1 MKERTRSTVG
11 RLSFVMAFLTVSA
24 SVVAQER
31 LTLDQA
37 LERARV
43 HNHNLEA
50 AHARLDQSAV
60 DVSQAWAALL
70 PKISAQGK
78 YTHNYKDVELDP
90 SRFTPAGVSPPPT
103 ADPITFQK
111 LNQLNAGLT
120 AVVPLVVPSAYPALS
135 AAEQAR
141 DARTAEF
148 SVTET
153 TVLFSVAQAY
163 YAAAGADEILVARKN
178 AVEVAQETLDNA
190 KVLHQGGKA
199 TKVEVMRA
207 EVAVVRAQQVEREA
221 ADMQAQAYRALCT
234 LIGAREPIQVAP
246 DGETPPE
253 ALDNNKLVE
262 KALHLRPEFALFQRS
277 IDAADASGD
286 AATWRWAPTLSAFG
300 NLQAYNFKGVSGDNY
315 AWAVGLQLDWLLY
328 DGGVRDA
335 QSERASAQ
343 RREYTA
349 RLDALNDSVTDDVI
363 NARRALSTKRNAL
376 QSATRAAELSRET
389 LRLVQI
395 QYEGGKATQLDLLQA
410 QDSLVAAEVQV
421 ARARFALSLADIE
434 LKRAAGLFPSKR
446 TNP

>member
-1 MKERTRSTVG
+1 MKQRTRSTVG
-11 RLSFVMAFLTVSA
+11 RLSFVMVLLTLSA
-24 SVVAQER
+24 PVAAQQP

-43 HNHNLEA
+43 HNRNLEA
-50 AHARLDQSAV
+50 ARARLDQSAA

-70 PKISAQGK
+70 PKLSAQGK
-78 YTHNYKDVELDP
+78 YTHNYKDVELN
-90 SRFTPAGVSPPPT
+90 V
-103 ADPITFQK
+103 PIGDLSDEPIVFQK

-135 AAEQAR
+135 AVQQAR

-153 TVLFSVAQAY
+153 TVLFSVAQAF

-178 AVEVAQETLDNA
+178 AVDVAQETLENA

-199 TKVEVMRA
+199 TEVEVMRA
-207 EVAVVRAQQVEREA
+207 EVALVRAEQAEREA
-221 ADMQAQAYRALCT
+221 ADMQAQAYRALST
-234 LIGAREPIQVAP
+234 LIGAREPIRVAP
-246 DGETPPE
+246 PDETPQE
-253 ALDNNKLVE
+253 ALANDNLVD
-262 KALHLRPEFALFQRS
+262 KALHLRPEFALYQRS
-277 IDAADASGD
+277 IDAADATGD
-286 AATWRWAPTLSAFG
+286 AAAWRWAPTLSAFG
-300 NLQAYNFKGVSGDNY
+300 NLQAYNYKGVSGDNY
-315 AWAVGLQLDWLLY
+315 SWAIGLQLDWILY

-335 QSERASAQ
+335 QNERASAQ
-343 RREYTA
+343 RREFAA
-349 RLDALNDSVTDDVI
+349 RLDALSDSVTDDVI
-363 NARRALSTKRNAL
+363 NARRAILTKRSAL
-376 QSATRAAELSRET
+376 QSAMRAAELSRET

-410 QDSLVAAEVQV
+410 QDSLVASEVQV